1 MSKSVGGVLTQSAF
15 KMITISGD
23 EKNYGLYLL
32 RTGKNKYN
40 RIRSKHRAK
49 AWC

>member
-1 MSKSVGGVLTQSAF
+1 MGNSVGGVFTPSVF
-15 KMITISGD
+15 KMVTISGD

>member
-1 MSKSVGGVLTQSAF
+1 MSNLDGGVFTPNAF
-15 KMITISGD
+15 KMIKVVG
-23 EKNYGLYLL
+23 EEENYGMYLL

-40 RIRSKHRAK
+40 HRKSKHRAK